1 MQLIRNGKKMD
12 LTCTAAVAMDE
23 VVVVGTIIGIA
34 STAGAIGDVIA
45 LDVVGVYE
53 LPAKAEA
60 FTQGAL
66 LYWDVS
72 EGYLTVTSTDNVL
85 AGIAWEAKG
94 ASATTALIK
103 INA

>member
-1 MQLIRNGKKMD
+1 MQLTRNGKKMD

-23 VVVVGTIIGIA
+23 VVVVGTIVGIA

-45 LDVVGVYE
+45 LDVEGVYE

-66 LYWDVS
+66 LYWD
-72 EGYLTVTSTDNVL
+72 GTNTYLTTTSTNNTL
-85 AGIAWEAKG
+85 AGVAWAAKG

>member
-23 VVVVGTIIGIA
+23 VVVVGTIVGIA

-45 LDVVGVYE
+45 LDVEGVYE
-53 LPAKAEA
+53 LTAKTEA

-66 LYWDVS
+66 LYWDATNK
-72 EGYLTVTSTDNVL
+72 YLTTTATDNTL